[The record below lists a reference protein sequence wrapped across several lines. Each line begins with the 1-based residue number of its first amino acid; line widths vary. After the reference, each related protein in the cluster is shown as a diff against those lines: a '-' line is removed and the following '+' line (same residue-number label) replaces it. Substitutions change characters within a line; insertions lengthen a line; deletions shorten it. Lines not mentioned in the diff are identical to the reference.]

1 MSAVENKQEFS
12 LDMLICNCF
21 EFPVYFNESKLKK
34 IIMEYFKMEAN
45 WFIELTLHEL
55 ITSTKEIV
63 AKYRES

>member
-34 IIMEYFKMEAN
+34 IIMEYFKMESN
-45 WFIELTLHEL
+45 WLRFSPVSPFSNYQIN
-55 ITSTKEIV
+55 
-63 AKYRES
+63 